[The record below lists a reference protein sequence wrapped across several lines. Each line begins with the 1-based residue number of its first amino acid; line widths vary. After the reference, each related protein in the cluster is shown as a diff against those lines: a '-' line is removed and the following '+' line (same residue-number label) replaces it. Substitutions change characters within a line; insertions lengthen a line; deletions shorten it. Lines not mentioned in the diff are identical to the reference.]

1 VLPLAGGAL
10 FAVLIGVWYTS
21 ALWLYSQDTAAAA
34 PAKSSPIPAD
44 ADATVG
50 AKVFRTA
57 ACGSCH
63 TLKAANAGGQ
73 IGPDLD
79 AVRPSFATVR
89 AKVAQGGGGM
99 PSFKGQLTPQ
109 QIRDVAAFVAKK
121 PAGSRRSEMCHR
133 STRQPRARF
142 TG

>member
-21 ALWLYSQDTAAAA
+21 ALWLYRQDTAAAA

-44 ADATVG
+44 ANPSAG
-50 AKVFRTA
+50 AKVFKSA

-73 IGPDLD
+73 IGPNLD
-79 AVRPSFATVR
+79 AVRPNFETVR
-89 AKVAQGGGGM
+89 AKVEQGGGGM
-99 PSFKGQLTPQ
+99 PSFGGQLTPQ
-109 QIRDVAAFVAKK
+109 QIRDVAAFVAKNT
-121 PAGSRRSEMCHR
+121 GS
-133 STRQPRARF
+133 
-142 TG
+142 G